1 MTSLKRSQTERPVAT
16 ERASMVGTD
25 GISKVH
31 TDDFYM
37 RRFRSQ
43 NGSLGSSVMAPVGPP
58 RSEGSHHI
66 TSTPGVPKMGVRAR
80 IADWPPRKD
89 NVKESSRSSQEM
101 DTSSCLDS
109 MSSKGS
115 PGSQGS
121 AVNLNSSDSAMLKSI
136 QNTLKS
142 KTRQSEN
149 MDSRFLMPEAY
160 PSSPRKALRRIRQRS
175 NSDITISE
183 LDVDSFDECISPTY
197 KTGPSL
203 HREYGS
209 TSSIDKQ
216 GTSGESFFDLLKGYK
231 EDKCDQRG
239 PTPTKLSEFLIASG
253 SKGSGF
259 SLDVIDGPITQRENL
274 RLFKEREKPLKRRS
288 KSETGDSSIFRKLRN
303 AKCEGELGKSSDLE
317 DNRSEDSVRPWTCP
331 KCFGHYDVQSI
342 LFDLNEAIINR
353 HNVIKRRNTT
363 TGASAAAVA
372 SLVSGPL
379 SHSAS
384 FSSPMGS
391 TEDLNSKG
399 SLSMDQGDDKSND
412 LVMSCPY
419 FRNEIGGE
427 GERKISL
434 SKSNSGSFSSESASF
449 ESTLSSHCTNAGVA
463 VLEVPKENLVLH
475 LDRVKRYIVEHV
487 DLGAYYYRKFFYQK
501 EHWNYFGADENLG
514 PVAVSIRR
522 EKPEELKENGPPYN
536 YRIIF
541 RTSELLTLRGAVL
554 EDAIPSTAKHCT
566 ARGLPLK
573 EVLEHVIPELNV
585 QCLRLAF
592 NTPKV
597 TEQLMKLDEQGLSYQ
612 LKVGIMYCKSG
623 QSTEEEMYNNES
635 AGPAFEEFLQLLG
648 ERVRLKGFEKYRAQ
662 LDTKTDSTGTHS
674 LYTTYKDY
682 EIMFHVS
689 TLLPYTPNNK
699 QQLLRK
705 RHIGNDIVTI
715 VFQEPG
721 AQPFSPKNIR
731 SHFQHVFVIVRVHN
745 PCTDGVCYSVA
756 VTRSRDVPS
765 FGPPIPKGVTF
776 PKSNVFRDFLLAKVI
791 NAENAAH
798 KSEKFRAMATRTRQ
812 EYLKDLAEKNVT
824 NTPIDPSG
832 KFPFISL
839 ASKKKEKSKPY
850 PGAEFSSMGAIVWGV
865 HAKDY
870 NKAMEIDCLL
880 GISNEFIVLIE
891 QETKSVVFNCSC
903 RDVIGWTST
912 DTSIKIFYER
922 GECVSVESFNNNSED
937 IKEIVKR
944 LQFVTKGCESVE
956 MTLRRNGLGQLGFH
970 VNYEGIVADVEPYGY
985 AWQAGLRQGSR
996 LVEICKVAVATLSHE
1011 QMIDLLRTSV
1021 TVKVVIIPPHDDCT
1035 PRRSCSE
1042 TYRMPVMDYKMNEGV
1057 SYEFKFP
1064 FRNNNK
1070 WQRNA
1075 NKGQGPH
1082 GSQVP
1087 SQVQSPVISRMS
1099 AGKGDG
1105 KMQPPERAANIPRS
1119 ISSDGRPLERRLSPG
1134 SDIYVTVSSIALAR
1148 SQQCRNSPSNLS
1160 SSSETGS
1167 VGGTYRQKSMP
1178 EGFGM
1183 SRRSPASID
1192 RQNTQT
1198 DISGSGKATPSWQ
1211 RSEESIADQMEPTCH
1226 LPAVSKVLPS
1236 FRESPSGRLMRQ
1248 DPVVHLSPNKQGHTW
1263 SKGLTLSFQSD
1274 SHYSSHSSSNTLS
1287 SNASS
1292 AHSDEKWYEGD
1303 RTESELNS
1311 YNYLQGT
1318 SADSGIDT
1326 TSYGPSH
1333 GSTASL
1339 GAATSS
1345 PRSGPGKEKVAPLWH
1360 SSSEVVSMADRT
1372 LEKESHGIDRKTES
1386 SLSLDIHSKSQPT
1399 SNPLTRENSTF
1410 SINDAASHTSTMSS
1424 RHSASPVVFTS
1435 ARSSPKEELHSATSP
1450 QLAPS
1455 FSSSSS
1461 SSSGPRT
1468 FYPRQGATSKYLI
1481 GWKKPEG
1488 TINSV
1493 GFMDTR
1499 KRHQSDGNEIA
1510 HTRLRASARDLRA
1523 SPKQTSKSTIE
1534 EDLKKLIDFESPTPE
1549 SQKNF
1554 KFHGLSSPQSPFPST
1569 PTTRRTLHRTLSDES
1584 IYSGQREHYFN
1595 SRTSILDQALP
1606 NDVLFSSTY
1615 PSLPKSLP
1623 LRRPSYTLGMKSLH
1637 GEFSASDSS
1646 LTDIQEPRRQPMPDP
1661 GLMPLPDSASDLDW
1675 SNLVDAAKAFEV
1687 QRASFFAASDENHR
1701 PLSAASNSDHLE
1713 DQAMSQMKS
1722 YASSK
1727 DSSPTLA
1734 SKVDQLE
1741 GMLKM
1746 LQEDLKKEKEDKA
1759 HLQAEVQHLREDN
1772 LRLQEESQTASDKLK
1787 KFTEWVFN
1795 TIDMS

>member
-1 MTSLKRSQTERPVAT
+1 MTSLKRSQTERTVA
-16 ERASMVGTD
+16 SGTQGAGPD
-25 GISKVH
+25 VSSKARS
-31 TDDFYM
+31 DDFYM

-43 NGSLGSSVMAPVGPP
+43 NGSLGSSAMSPVGPP
-58 RSEGSHHI
+58 RSESAHHV

-89 NVKESSRSSQEM
+89 NVKEMSRTSQDIETASCV
-101 DTSSCLDS
+101 DT
-109 MSSKGS
+109 MSIKSS
-115 PGSQGS
+115 PGSQAS
-121 AVNLNSSDSAMLKSI
+121 STSLNSSDSAMLKSI
-136 QNTLKS
+136 QNTLKN
-142 KTRQSEN
+142 KTRQAESL
-149 MDSRFLMPEAY
+149 DSRFLTPEGY

-183 LDVDSFDECISPTY
+183 LDMDNFDECLSPTF

-216 GTSGESFFDLLKGYK
+216 GTSGESFFHLLKGYK
-231 EDKCDQRG
+231 NEKSGQRV
-239 PTPTKLSEFLIASG
+239 PAPAKLSELLLSSG
-253 SKGSGF
+253 NRGSGY
-259 SLDVIDGPITQRENL
+259 SLDVIDGSVSQRDNH
-274 RLFKEREKPLKRRS
+274 RPFKDREKPLKRRS

-303 AKCEGELGKSSDLE
+303 AKGEGELGKSSDLE
-317 DNRSEDSVRPWTCP
+317 DNRSEDSIKPWTCP
-331 KCFGHYDVQSI
+331 RCVAHYDVQSI

-379 SHSAS
+379 SHSSS
-384 FSSPMGS
+384 FNSPSGS
-391 TEDLNSKG
+391 IEDLNSKEN
-399 SLSMDQGDDKSND
+399 LNVDQGDDKSNE

-419 FRNEIGGE
+419 FRNEMGGE
-427 GERKISL
+427 GERKVSL
-434 SKSNSGSFSSESASF
+434 SKSSSGSFMNCENASF

-475 LDRVKRYIVEHV
+475 IDRVKRYIVEHV
-487 DLGAYYYRKFFYQK
+487 DLGAYYYRKYFYQK

-522 EKPEELKENGPPYN
+522 EKLDETKENVPQYS

-541 RTSELLTLRGAVL
+541 RTSELMTLRGSVL
-554 EDAIPSTAKHCT
+554 EDAVPSTAKHCT

-573 EVLEHVIPELNV
+573 EVLEHMVPELNI

-612 LKVGIMYCKSG
+612 LKVGIMYCKAG

-648 ERVRLKGFEKYRAQ
+648 DRVRLKGFEKYRAQ

-721 AQPFSPKNIR
+721 AQSFSPKNIR
-731 SHFQHVFVIVRVHN
+731 SHFQHVFVIVRTHN
-745 PCTDGVCYSVA
+745 PCTDSVCYSVA

-776 PKSNVFRDFLLAKVI
+776 PKSTVFRDFLLAKVI

-824 NTPIDPSG
+824 NTSIDPSG

-850 PGAEFSSMGAIVWGV
+850 PGAELHSFGAIVWNV
-865 HAKDY
+865 HADDY
-870 NKAMEIDCLL
+870 SSAVEIECLL
-880 GISNEFIVLIE
+880 GISNEIVVLIE
-891 QETKSVVFNCSC
+891 QDSKSVVFNCSC
-903 RDVIGWTST
+903 RDVIGWTSN
-912 DTSIKIFYER
+912 DTTVKIFYER
-922 GECVSVESFNNNSED
+922 GEYIFVRSFNNNTED

-944 LQFVTKGCESVE
+944 LEIVTKGCETVE

-996 LVEICKVAVATLSHE
+996 LVEICKVAVATLTHE

-1021 TVKVVIIPPHDDCT
+1021 TVKVVIILPHEDGV
-1035 PRRSCSE
+1035 PRRGCSE
-1042 TYRMPVMDYKMNEGV
+1042 TYRMPVVEYKVNEGIP
-1057 SYEFKFP
+1057 YEYKFP

-1075 NKGQGPH
+1075 AKGQVPQLG
-1082 GSQVP
+1082 QVP
-1087 SQVQSPVISRMS
+1087 SQLQSPVTSRVTS
-1099 AGKGDG
+1099 GKGET
-1105 KMQPPERAANIPRS
+1105 KIPPPDRSTNIPRS
-1119 ISSDGRPLERRLSPG
+1119 ISSDGRPLDNKRLSPG
-1134 SDIYVTVSSIALAR
+1134 SEIYVTVSSVALGR
-1148 SQQCRNSPSNLS
+1148 SQQCRNSPSSLS
-1160 SSSETGS
+1160 SSSDTGS
-1167 VGGTYRQKSMP
+1167 GGGTHRRQKSMP
-1178 EGFGM
+1178 EGFGV
-1183 SRRSPASID
+1183 SRRSPASTD
-1192 RQNTQT
+1192 RQITQADT
-1198 DISGSGKATPSWQ
+1198 GSSNKSTSSWQ
-1211 RSEESIADQMEPTCH
+1211 RSEESITDQIEPTCH

-1236 FRESPSGRLMRQ
+1236 FRDSPSGRLIRQ
-1248 DPVVHLSPNKQGHTW
+1248 DPVVHLSPHKQA
-1263 SKGLTLSFQSD
+1263 D

-1292 AHSDEKWYEGD
+1292 AHSDEKWYDSGD

-1318 SADSGIDT
+1318 SADSGIDA

-1339 GAATSS
+1339 GASTTS
-1345 PRSGPGKEKVAPLWH
+1345 PRSGPAKEKVAPLWH
-1360 SSSEVVSMADRT
+1360 SSSDVGVLADRT
-1372 LEKESHGIDRKTES
+1372 TEKESHAMERKLDSPLSMEIHNKGHPS
-1386 SLSLDIHSKSQPT
+1386 SS
-1399 SNPLTRENSTF
+1399 PLTRENSTY
-1410 SINDAASHTSTMSS
+1410 SLSDAASHTSTMSS

-1435 ARSSPKEELHSATSP
+1435 TRSSPKEEPHSATSP

-1499 KRHQSDGNEIA
+1499 KRHQSDENEIS
-1510 HTRLRASARDLRA
+1510 HTRLRAAVRNLQA
-1523 SPKQTSKSTIE
+1523 SPKRVLKSTIQE
-1534 EDLKKLIDFESPTPE
+1534 ELKKLIDLDSPPPGME
-1549 SQKNF
+1549 KNF
-1554 KFHGLSSPQSPFPST
+1554 MSPFPTT
-1569 PTTRRTLHRTLSDES
+1569 PTTRRSLHRTLSDES
-1584 IYSGQREHYFN
+1584 IYSGQRDISFVN
-1595 SRTSILDQALP
+1595 SRTSLLDQALP

-1615 PSLPKSLP
+1615 PSLHKSLP
-1623 LRRPSYTLGMKSLH
+1623 LRRPSYTLGMKSVH

-1646 LTDIQEPRRQPMPDP
+1646 LTDIQEQGRQPLPDP
-1661 GLMPLPDSASDLDW
+1661 GLMPLPDVAADMEW

-1687 QRASFFAASDENHR
+1687 QRASLFSSTEENHR
-1701 PLSAASNSDHLE
+1701 PMSAASMSDQME
-1713 DQAMSQMKS
+1713 SQPTPQTKP
-1722 YASSK
+1722 YIGK
-1727 DSSPTLA
+1727 ESPTSLA

-1741 GMLKM
+1741 NMLKL
-1746 LQEDLKKEKEDKA
+1746 LQDDLRKEKEDKA
-1759 HLQAEVQHLREDN
+1759 NLQIEVQHLREDN
-1772 LRLQEESQTASDKLK
+1772 LRLQEESQSASAKLK

-1795 TIDMS
+1795 TIDMN

>member
-1 MTSLKRSQTERPVAT
+1 MTSLKRSQTERPVTT
-16 ERASMVGTD
+16 ERASIVGTD
-25 GISKVH
+25 GTPKVH

-80 IADWPPRKD
+80 IADWPPRKE
-89 NVKESSRSSQEM
+89 NVKESSRSSQEIE
-101 DTSSCLDS
+101 TSSCLES
-109 MSSKGS
+109 LSSKSS
-115 PGSQGS
+115 PVSQGS
-121 AVNLNSSDSAMLKSI
+121 SVSLNSSDSAMLKSI
-136 QNTLKS
+136 QNTLKN
-142 KTRQSEN
+142 KTRPSEN

-216 GTSGESFFDLLKGYK
+216 GTSGENFFDLLKGYK
-231 EDKCDQRG
+231 DDKSDRG
-239 PTPTKLSEFLIASG
+239 PTPTKLSDFLIAG
-253 SKGSGF
+253 GGKGSGF
-259 SLDVIDGPITQRENL
+259 SLDVIDGPISQRENL

-303 AKCEGELGKSSDLE
+303 AKGDELGKSSDLE

-331 KCFGHYDVQSI
+331 KCFAHYDVQSI
-342 LFDLNEAIINR
+342 LFDLNEAIMNR
-353 HNVIKRRNTT
+353 HNIIKRRNTT

-399 SLSMDQGDDKSND
+399 SLSMDQGDDKSNE

-434 SKSNSGSFSSESASF
+434 SKSNSGSFSGCESASF

-463 VLEVPKENLVLH
+463 VLEVPKESLVLH

-522 EKPEELKENGPPYN
+522 EKSEEMKENGSPYN

-541 RTSELLTLRGAVL
+541 RTSELMTLRGSVL
-554 EDAIPSTAKHCT
+554 EDAIPSTAKHSS

-573 EVLEHVIPELNV
+573 EVLEHVVPELSV

-597 TEQLMKLDEQGLSYQ
+597 TEQLMKLDEQGLNYKQ
-612 LKVGIMYCKSG
+612 KVGIMYCKAG

-635 AGPAFEEFLQLLG
+635 AAPAFEEFLQLLG

-689 TLLPYTPNNK
+689 TMLPYTPNNK

-731 SHFQHVFVIVRVHN
+731 SHFQHVFVIVRVHS
-745 PCTDGVCYSVA
+745 PCTDSVCYSVA

-776 PKSNVFRDFLLAKVI
+776 PKSDVFRDFLLAKVI

-850 PGAEFSSMGAIVWGV
+850 PGAELSSMGAIVWAV
-865 HAKDY
+865 RAKDY
-870 NKAMEIDCLL
+870 NTAMEIDCLL
-880 GISNEFIVLIE
+880 GVSNEFIILIE

-912 DTSIKIFYER
+912 DTSVKIFYER
-922 GECVSVESFNNNSED
+922 GECVSVESFISSED

-944 LQFVTKGCESVE
+944 LQFVSKGCESVE

-1042 TYRMPVMDYKMNEGV
+1042 TYRMPVMEYKMNEGV

-1075 NKGQGPH
+1075 SKGTHSP
-1082 GSQVP
+1082 QVP
-1087 SQVQSPVISRMS
+1087 SQVQSPMTSRLN

-1105 KMQPPERAANIPRS
+1105 KMPPPERAANIPRS
-1119 ISSDGRPLERRLSPG
+1119 ISSDGRPLERR
-1134 SDIYVTVSSIALAR
+1134 
-1148 SQQCRNSPSNLS
+1148 
-1160 SSSETGS
+1160 
-1167 VGGTYRQKSMP
+1167 
-1178 EGFGM
+1178 
-1183 SRRSPASID
+1183 
-1192 RQNTQT
+1192 
-1198 DISGSGKATPSWQ
+1198 
-1211 RSEESIADQMEPTCH
+1211 
-1226 LPAVSKVLPS
+1226 
-1236 FRESPSGRLMRQ
+1236 
-1248 DPVVHLSPNKQGHTW
+1248 
-1263 SKGLTLSFQSD
+1263 
-1274 SHYSSHSSSNTLS
+1274 
-1287 SNASS
+1287 
-1292 AHSDEKWYEGD
+1292 
-1303 RTESELNS
+1303 
-1311 YNYLQGT
+1311 
-1318 SADSGIDT
+1318 
-1326 TSYGPSH
+1326 
-1333 GSTASL
+1333 
-1339 GAATSS
+1339 
-1345 PRSGPGKEKVAPLWH
+1345 
-1360 SSSEVVSMADRT
+1360 
-1372 LEKESHGIDRKTES
+1372 
-1386 SLSLDIHSKSQPT
+1386 
-1399 SNPLTRENSTF
+1399 
-1410 SINDAASHTSTMSS
+1410 TMSS

-1435 ARSSPKEELHSATSP
+1435 ARSSPKEELHPATSS

-1510 HTRLRASARDLRA
+1510 HTRPRASTRDLRA
-1523 SPKQTSKSTIE
+1523 SPKPTSKSTIE
-1534 EDLKKLIDFESPTPE
+1534 EDLKKLIDLESPTPE

-1554 KFHGLSSPQSPFPST
+1554 KFHALSSPQSPFPTT
-1569 PTTRRTLHRTLSDES
+1569 PTSRRALHRTLSDES
-1584 IYSGQREHYFN
+1584 IYSGQREHFFP
-1595 SRTSILDQALP
+1595 SRASLLDQALP

-1646 LTDIQEPRRQPMPDP
+1646 LTDIQETRRPPMPDP
-1661 GLMPLPDSASDLDW
+1661 GLMPLPDAAADLDW
-1675 SNLVDAAKAFEV
+1675 SNLVDAAKAYEV

-1701 PLSAASNSDHLE
+1701 PMSAASSSDQLE
-1713 DQAMSQMKS
+1713 DQTLVQMKS
-1722 YASSK
+1722 YGSSK
-1727 DSSPTLA
+1727 DSSPALA

-1772 LRLQEESQTASDKLK
+1772 LRLQEESQNASDKLK

>member
-101 DTSSCLDS
+101 ETSSCLDS

-121 AVNLNSSDSAMLKSI
+121 SVNLNSSDSAMLKSI

-231 EDKCDQRG
+231 EDKSDQRG

-475 LDRVKRYIVEHV
+475 LDRIKRYIVEHV

-745 PCTDGVCYSVA
+745 PCTDSVCYSVA

-850 PGAEFSSMGAIVWGV
+850 PGAEFSSMGAIVWSV

-937 IKEIVKR
+937 VKEIVKR

-1087 SQVQSPVISRMS
+1087 SQVQSPVISRMGT
-1099 AGKGDG
+1099 GKGDG

-1167 VGGTYRQKSMP
+1167 GGGTYRQKSMP

-1248 DPVVHLSPNKQGHTW
+1248 DPVVHLSPNKQGH
-1263 SKGLTLSFQSD
+1263 SD

-1311 YNYLQGT
+1311 FNYLQGT

-1372 LEKESHGIDRKTES
+1372 LEKESHGVDRKTES

-1584 IYSGQREHYFN
+1584 IYSGQREHYFT

-1713 DQAMSQMKS
+1713 DQVMAQMKS
-1722 YASSK
+1722 YGSK

>member
-101 DTSSCLDS
+101 ETSSCLDS

-121 AVNLNSSDSAMLKSI
+121 SVNLNSSDSAMLKSI
-136 QNTLKS
+136 QSTLKT

-231 EDKCDQRG
+231 DDKSDQRG
-239 PTPTKLSEFLIASG
+239 PTPTKLSEFLIAGG

-399 SLSMDQGDDKSND
+399 SLGMDQGDDKSND

-554 EDAIPSTAKHCT
+554 EDAIPSTAKHGT

-745 PCTDGVCYSVA
+745 PCTDSVCYSVA

-839 ASKKKEKSKPY
+839 ASKKKEKTKPY

-1167 VGGTYRQKSMP
+1167 GGGTYRQKSMP

-1198 DISGSGKATPSWQ
+1198 DISGSGKATPTWQ

-1226 LPAVSKVLPS
+1226 LPAVSKILPS

-1248 DPVVHLSPNKQGHTW
+1248 DPVVHLSPNKQGH
-1263 SKGLTLSFQSD
+1263 SD

-1372 LEKESHGIDRKTES
+1372 LEKESHGIDRKAES

-1584 IYSGQREHYFN
+1584 IYSGQREHYFT
-1595 SRTSILDQALP
+1595 SRNSILDQALP

-1646 LTDIQEPRRQPMPDP
+1646 LTDIQETRRQPMPDP

-1713 DQAMSQMKS
+1713 DQAMVQMKS
-1722 YASSK
+1722 YGSK

>member
-1 MTSLKRSQTERPVAT
+1 MTSLKRSQTERAVAT
-16 ERASMVGTD
+16 GVSVGTD
-25 GISKVH
+25 GASKVH
-31 TDDFYM
+31 SDDFYM

-43 NGSLGSSVMAPVGPP
+43 NGSLGSAVMAPVGPP
-58 RSEGSHHI
+58 RNEGSHHL

-89 NVKESSRSSQEM
+89 AVKEMSRSSQEM
-101 DTSSCLDS
+101 ETSSCLDN
-109 MSSKGS
+109 MSSKSS

-121 AVNLNSSDSAMLKSI
+121 SVNLHTSDSVMLKSI
-136 QNTLKS
+136 QNTLKN

-149 MDSRFLMPEAY
+149 LDSRFLTPDGY
-160 PSSPRKALRRIRQRS
+160 HSSPRKALRRIRQRS

-197 KTGPSL
+197 KSGPSL

-216 GTSGESFFDLLKGYK
+216 GTSGDSFFDLLKGYK
-231 EDKCDQRG
+231 DEKSDQRG
-239 PTPTKLSEFLIASG
+239 PAKLSEFLIASG

-317 DNRSEDSVRPWTCP
+317 DNRSEDSVKPWTCP
-331 KCFGHYDVQSI
+331 KCFAHYDVQSI
-342 LFDLNEAIINR
+342 LFDLNEAAINR

-363 TGASAAAVA
+363 TGASAAAAA

-384 FSSPMGS
+384 FNSPMGS

-399 SLSMDQGDDKSND
+399 SLSMDQGDDKSNE
-412 LVMSCPY
+412 LVISCPY

-434 SKSNSGSFSSESASF
+434 SKSNSGSFSSCESASF

-463 VLEVPKENLVLH
+463 VLEVPKENLMLH

-487 DLGAYYYRKFFYQK
+487 DLGSYYYRKFFYQK

-522 EKPEELKENGPPYN
+522 EKPEKPEEIKENGPQYN
-536 YRIIF
+536 YRVIF
-541 RTSELLTLRGAVL
+541 RTSELTTLRGSVL
-554 EDAIPSTAKHCT
+554 EDSVPSTAKHCT

-573 EVLEHVIPELNV
+573 EVLEHVVPELNI

-612 LKVGIMYCKSG
+612 LKVGIMYCKGG

-674 LYTTYKDY
+674 LYTTFKDY

-689 TLLPYTPNNK
+689 TMLPYTPNNK

-745 PCTDGVCYSVA
+745 PCTDNVCY
-756 VTRSRDVPS
+756 
-765 FGPPIPKGVTF
+765 
-776 PKSNVFRDFLLAKVI
+776 RDFLLAKVI

-824 NTPIDPSG
+824 NTPIDPTG

-850 PGAEFSSMGAIVWGV
+850 PGAELSSSGAIVWSI

-870 NKAMEIDCLL
+870 TKGIEIDSLL
-880 GISNEFIVLIE
+880 GISNEIVVLIE
-891 QETKSVVFNCSC
+891 HDTKSVVFNCSC

-922 GECVSVESFNNNSED
+922 GECVSVESFLNNTED
-937 IKEIVKR
+937 IKEIIKR
-944 LQFVTKGCESVE
+944 LEFVTKGCETVE

-1021 TVKVVIIPPHDDCT
+1021 TVKVVIIPPHEDCT
-1035 PRRSCSE
+1035 QRRSCSE
-1042 TYRMPVMDYKMNEGV
+1042 TYRMPVMEYKMNEGV
-1057 SYEFKFP
+1057 PYEFKFP

-1075 NKGQGPH
+1075 NKGQGSH
-1082 GSQVP
+1082 VGQVP
-1087 SQVQSPVISRMS
+1087 SQMQSPVTSRIGS
-1099 AGKGDG
+1099 TKGDG
-1105 KMQPPERAANIPRS
+1105 KMSTPERSANIPRS
-1119 ISSDGRPLERRLSPG
+1119 ISSDGRPLESRRLSPG
-1134 SDIYVTVSSIALAR
+1134 SDVYVTVSSIALGR

-1160 SSSETGS
+1160 TSSDTGS
-1167 VGGTYRQKSMP
+1167 GGGTYRQKSMP

-1192 RQNTQT
+1192 RQNTDT
-1198 DISGSGKATPSWQ
+1198 GGSGKSTPSWQ
-1211 RSEESIADQMEPTCH
+1211 RSEDSIADQMEPTCH
-1226 LPAVSKVLPS
+1226 LPAMSKVLPS
-1236 FRESPSGRLMRQ
+1236 FRESPTGRLMRQ
-1248 DPVVHLSPNKQGHTW
+1248 DPVVYLSPNKQGH
-1263 SKGLTLSFQSD
+1263 SD

-1292 AHSDEKWYEGD
+1292 VHSDEKWYDSGD

-1333 GSTASL
+1333 GSSASL
-1339 GAATSS
+1339 GNSATS
-1345 PRSGPGKEKVAPLWH
+1345 PRSGLAKEKVAPLWH
-1360 SSSEVVSMADRT
+1360 SSSEVVSIADRT
-1372 LEKESHGIDRKTES
+1372 LEKESHVDRKTES
-1386 SLSLDIHSKSQPT
+1386 SLSLDIHKKSQPA
-1399 SNPLTRENSTF
+1399 SNPLTRENSAF
-1410 SINDAASHTSTMSS
+1410 SLSDAVSHTSTMSS

-1468 FYPRQGATSKYLI
+1468 FYPRQGATRKYLI

-1499 KRHQSDGNEIA
+1499 KRHQSDGNEMA
-1510 HTRLRASARDLRA
+1510 HPRLRASARDLQA
-1523 SPKQTSKSTIE
+1523 SPKRASKSTVE
-1534 EDLKKLIDFESPTPE
+1534 EELKKLIDLDSPTPE

-1554 KFHGLSSPQSPFPST
+1554 KSSFPST
-1569 PTTRRTLHRTLSDES
+1569 PTSRRALQRTLSDES
-1584 IYSGQREHYFN
+1584 IYSGQREHFFT
-1595 SRTSILDQALP
+1595 SRGSLLDQALP

-1646 LTDIQEPRRQPMPDP
+1646 LTDVQEQRRQPMPDP
-1661 GLMPLPDSASDLDW
+1661 GLMPLPDTASDLDW
-1675 SNLVDAAKAFEV
+1675 SNLVDAAKAFED

-1701 PLSAASNSDHLE
+1701 PVSAASNSDQTE
-1713 DQAMSQMKS
+1713 DQFSAQIKP
-1722 YASSK
+1722 YTGK
-1727 DSSPTLA
+1727 ESPPLA

-1741 GMLKM
+1741 GMLRL
-1746 LQEDLKKEKEDKA
+1746 LQEDLRKEKEDKA
-1759 HLQAEVQHLREDN
+1759 NLQAEVQHLREDN
-1772 LRLQEESQTASDKLK
+1772 LRLQEESQSASEKLK

-1795 TIDMS
+1795 TIDMN

>member
-101 DTSSCLDS
+101 DSSSCLDS

-121 AVNLNSSDSAMLKSI
+121 SVNLNSSDSAMLKSI

-231 EDKCDQRG
+231 EDKSDQRG

-745 PCTDGVCYSVA
+745 PCTDSVCYSVA

-850 PGAEFSSMGAIVWGV
+850 PGAEFSSMGAIVWSV

-912 DTSIKIFYER
+912 DMSIKIFYER
-922 GECVSVESFNNNSED
+922 GECVSVESFNHNSED

-1082 GSQVP
+1082 ASQVP

-1167 VGGTYRQKSMP
+1167 GGGTYRQKSMP

-1198 DISGSGKATPSWQ
+1198 DISVSGKVTPSWQ

-1248 DPVVHLSPNKQGHTW
+1248 DPVVHLSPNKQGH
-1263 SKGLTLSFQSD
+1263 SD

-1372 LEKESHGIDRKTES
+1372 LEKEGHGMDRKAES
-1386 SLSLDIHSKSQPT
+1386 SLSLDIHSKSQP
-1399 SNPLTRENSTF
+1399 SSSPLTRENSTF

-1584 IYSGQREHYFN
+1584 IYSGQREHYFT

-1713 DQAMSQMKS
+1713 DQAMAQMKS
-1722 YASSK
+1722 YGSK

>member
-16 ERASMVGTD
+16 DRTSVVGTD
-25 GISKVH
+25 GTPKVH

-80 IADWPPRKD
+80 IADWPPRKE
-89 NVKESSRSSQEM
+89 NIKESSRSSQEIE
-101 DTSSCLDS
+101 TSSCLES
-109 MSSKGS
+109 MSSKSS
-115 PGSQGS
+115 PVSQGS
-121 AVNLNSSDSAMLKSI
+121 SVSLSSNDSAMLKSI
-136 QNTLKS
+136 QNTLKN
-142 KTRQSEN
+142 KTRPSEN

-231 EDKCDQRG
+231 DDKSDRG
-239 PTPTKLSEFLIASG
+239 PTPTKLSDFIVAGG

-259 SLDVIDGPITQRENL
+259 SLDVIDGPISQRENL
-274 RLFKEREKPLKRRS
+274 RLFKDREKPLKRRS

-303 AKCEGELGKSSDLE
+303 AKGEELGKSSDLE

-331 KCFGHYDVQSI
+331 KCFAHYDVQSI
-342 LFDLNEAIINR
+342 LFDLNEAIMNR

-399 SLSMDQGDDKSND
+399 SLSMDQGDDKSNE

-434 SKSNSGSFSSESASF
+434 SKSNSGSFSGCESASF
-449 ESTLSSHCTNAGVA
+449 ESTLTSHCTNAGVA

-522 EKPEELKENGPPYN
+522 EKPEEMKENGSPYN
-536 YRIIF
+536 YRMIF
-541 RTSELLTLRGAVL
+541 RTSELMTLRGSVL
-554 EDAIPSTAKHCT
+554 EDAIPSTAKHST

-597 TEQLMKLDEQGLSYQ
+597 TEQLMKLDEQGLNYQ
-612 LKVGIMYCKSG
+612 QKVGIMYCKAG
-623 QSTEEEMYNNES
+623 QSTEEEMYNNEA

-689 TLLPYTPNNK
+689 TMLPYTPNNK

-731 SHFQHVFVIVRVHN
+731 SHFQHVFVIVRAHS
-745 PCTDGVCYSVA
+745 PCTDNVCYSVA

-850 PGAEFSSMGAIVWGV
+850 PGAELSSMGAIVWAV
-865 HAKDY
+865 RAKDY
-870 NKAMEIDCLL
+870 TKAMELDCLL

-903 RDVIGWTST
+903 RDVLGWTST
-912 DTSIKIFYER
+912 DTSLKIFYER
-922 GECVSVESFNNNSED
+922 GECVSVESFISNED
-937 IKEIVKR
+937 IKEIVRR
-944 LQFVTKGCESVE
+944 LQFVSKGCESVE

-1021 TVKVVIIPPHDDCT
+1021 TVKVVIIPPHEDCT

-1042 TYRMPVMDYKMNEGV
+1042 TYRMPVMEYKMNEGV

-1075 NKGQGPH
+1075 NKGSHSP
-1082 GSQVP
+1082 QVP
-1087 SQVQSPVISRMS
+1087 SQVQSPMTSRLN

-1105 KMQPPERAANIPRS
+1105 KMPPPERAANIPRS
-1119 ISSDGRPLERRLSPG
+1119 ISSDGRPLERR
-1134 SDIYVTVSSIALAR
+1134 
-1148 SQQCRNSPSNLS
+1148 
-1160 SSSETGS
+1160 
-1167 VGGTYRQKSMP
+1167 
-1178 EGFGM
+1178 FGV

-1192 RQNTQT
+1192 RQNTQS
-1198 DISGSGKATPSWQ
+1198 DLGGSGKSTPSWQ
-1211 RSEESIADQMEPTCH
+1211 RSEDSIADQMEPTCH
-1226 LPAVSKVLPS
+1226 LPAVSKVLPA

-1248 DPVVHLSPNKQGHTW
+1248 DPVVHLSPNKQGH
-1263 SKGLTLSFQSD
+1263 SD

-1292 AHSDEKWYEGD
+1292 AHSDEKWYDGD

-1339 GAATSS
+1339 GATSS

-1360 SSSEVVSMADRT
+1360 SSSEVLSMADRT
-1372 LEKESHGIDRKTES
+1372 LETESHGMDRKAES
-1386 SLSLDIHSKSQPT
+1386 SLSLDIHSKGQGGS
-1399 SNPLTRENSTF
+1399 SPLTRENSSF

-1424 RHSASPVVFTS
+1424 RHSASPVVFSS
-1435 ARSSPKEELHSATSP
+1435 ARSSPKEELHPASAS

-1499 KRHQSDGNEIA
+1499 KRHQSDGSEIA
-1510 HTRLRASARDLRA
+1510 HTRLRASTRDLRT
-1523 SPKQTSKSTIE
+1523 SPKPTSKSTIE
-1534 EDLKKLIDFESPTPE
+1534 EDLKKLIDLESPTPE

-1554 KFHGLSSPQSPFPST
+1554 KFHALSSPQSPFPST
-1569 PTTRRTLHRTLSDES
+1569 PTSRRALHRTLSDES
-1584 IYSGQREHYFN
+1584 IYSGQREHFFT
-1595 SRTSILDQALP
+1595 SRASLLDQALP

-1646 LTDIQEPRRQPMPDP
+1646 LTDIQETRRQPIPDP
-1661 GLMPLPDSASDLDW
+1661 GLMPLPDTAADLDW
-1675 SNLVDAAKAFEV
+1675 SNLVDAAKAYEV

-1701 PLSAASNSDHLE
+1701 PLSAASNSDQLD
-1713 DQAMSQMKS
+1713 DQALAQMKS
-1722 YASSK
+1722 YSSSK

-1746 LQEDLKKEKEDKA
+1746 LREDLKKEKEDKA

-1772 LRLQEESQTASDKLK
+1772 LRLQEESQNASDKLK